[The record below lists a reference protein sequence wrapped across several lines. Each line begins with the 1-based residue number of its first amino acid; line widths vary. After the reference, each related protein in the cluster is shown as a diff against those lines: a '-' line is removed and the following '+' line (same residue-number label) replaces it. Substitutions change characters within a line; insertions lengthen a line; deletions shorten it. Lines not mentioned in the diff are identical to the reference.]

1 MRSRRREECVS
12 GRRGPSSSTNEPRK
26 RHESCGREK
35 RATFVSINKKAFRF
49 LLTRTRRRLAQPHSV
64 PATTDALPMES
75 TDHGHRH
82 VPPCTAC
89 RPKTSIGC
97 AFFSSGPGVLFFFV
111 GSGACAA
118 RPSLASRSAPKSRST
133 SDAIVSR
140 VSSASNGRSG
150 GKCFCPSSAIATAFT
165 WRMDFVREPG
175 AMFALVATPVAPQI
189 TARQFC
195 SVLASA

>member
-1 MRSRRREECVS
+1 M
-12 GRRGPSSSTNEPRK
+12 
-26 RHESCGREK
+26 
-35 RATFVSINKKAFRF
+35 
-49 LLTRTRRRLAQPHSV
+49 
-64 PATTDALPMES
+64 
-75 TDHGHRH
+75 HG
-82 VPPCTAC
+82 VPPENVHRVCVFFV
-89 RPKTSIGC
+89 
-97 AFFSSGPGVLFFFV
+97 AFFLSG
-111 GSGACAA
+111 AA
-118 RPSLASRSAPKSRST
+118 RPSLASRSAPKSRSA

-175 AMFALVATPVAPQI
+175 AMFALVATPFAPHA